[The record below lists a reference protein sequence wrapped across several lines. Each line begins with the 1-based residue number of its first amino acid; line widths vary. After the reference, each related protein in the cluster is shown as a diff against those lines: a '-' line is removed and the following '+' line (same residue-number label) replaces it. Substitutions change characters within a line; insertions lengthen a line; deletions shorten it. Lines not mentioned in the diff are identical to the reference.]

1 MASPGTFGRTVL
13 QFGLL
18 LMLIPVTAC
27 AGFEPYEPRNDRV
40 EGPKQGLFSGEAGE
54 FVIYEKAEETE
65 LDDEKN
71 KNKSENSPD

>member
-1 MASPGTFGRTVL
+1 MAGPGTPGQTVL
-13 QFGLL
+13 RLGLL
-18 LMLIPVTAC
+18 LMVILLTAC
-27 AGFEPYEPRNDRV
+27 SGFEPYEPRNDRV